1 MGQVGWH
8 VKGRAAHATLHA
20 PTFRSIHHAFVSC
33 RNYIRIY
40 RSARVHARG
49 EEEGWP
55 STPLRKSNPHSALPE
70 ERRRA
75 TILPIRKFV
84 NSLRFF
90 FSLPSSS
97 LLIFNA
103 LEYIKN
109 LFVIVYLIHI
119 FVIMHWL
126 NWYQFF
132 FKIVLDWINIV
143 SWCWGV
149 VFEKNLTL
157 KDCSCTKDS
166 YTIIS
171 SNPWCN

>member
-1 MGQVGWH
+1 M
-8 VKGRAAHATLHA
+8 
-20 PTFRSIHHAFVSC
+20 
-33 RNYIRIY
+33 
-40 RSARVHARG
+40 HARG

-84 NSLRFF
+84 NS
-90 FSLPSSS
+90 SS

-119 FVIMHWL
+119 FVIMH
-126 NWYQFF
+126 
-132 FKIVLDWINIV
+132 
-143 SWCWGV
+143 
-149 VFEKNLTL
+149 
-157 KDCSCTKDS
+157 
-166 YTIIS
+166 
-171 SNPWCN
+171 